1 MQAWRTSKARTMR
14 VDPDAVLSPRQL
26 SALIRA
32 MPDSVDDIAQIVDP
46 VFAHRYGQEILAL
59 IRS

>member
-1 MQAWRTSKARTMR
+1 MR
-14 VDPDAVLSPRQL
+14 VDPDAVLSSRQL

-32 MPDSVDDIAQIVDP
+32 MPDSVDDIAHIVDP

-59 IRS
+59 IHPQLGS